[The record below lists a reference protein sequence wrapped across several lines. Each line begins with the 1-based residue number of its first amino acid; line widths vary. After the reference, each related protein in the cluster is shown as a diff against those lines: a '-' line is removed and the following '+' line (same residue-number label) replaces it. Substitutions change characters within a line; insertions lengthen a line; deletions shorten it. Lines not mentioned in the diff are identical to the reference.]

1 MATDKA
7 ARVQAEAVL
16 RGAGDGEFLPADA
29 LGDGFRILIYSH
41 DSFGLGHL
49 RRCRAIAHALVEH
62 RSNLSVLILS
72 GSPIIGSFDFRSRVD
87 FVRVPGVI
95 KLRNGEY
102 TALNLH
108 IGLQQTLAIRASII
122 RHTAEVFAPHLFLVD
137 KEPLGLRGEIED
149 TLAFLKERQ
158 TPLVLGLRDVID
170 EPELLLPEWERKN
183 AVPAL
188 SKYYDSIWVY
198 GLPQICDPLAG
209 MRVPK
214 SVRRKMVYTGYL
226 RRDLPASGPADPVP
240 LDNPYILV
248 TPGGG
253 GDGEAL
259 VDWVLRVYEQ
269 RRNMPLRAVI
279 VTGPF
284 MQQEKQAEFQQR
296 AVALHDVSVTTFD
309 ATLEYLISGA
319 EAIVAMGGYN
329 TFCEVLSFDKRALLV
344 PRTEPRR
351 EQFIRARQAQE
362 AGLLTVLED
371 DGIRDVKPMATALRQ
386 LPQQN
391 RPSDIVVPGLLDGLD
406 NVNRLVGRIMDRR
419 RARALPGTVKAV

>member
-137 KEPLGLRGEIED
+137 KEPL
-149 TLAFLKERQ
+149 A
-158 TPLVLGLRDVID
+158 
-170 EPELLLPEWERKN
+170 
-183 AVPAL
+183 
-188 SKYYDSIWVY
+188 
-198 GLPQICDPLAG
+198 
-209 MRVPK
+209 
-214 SVRRKMVYTGYL
+214 
-226 RRDLPASGPADPVP
+226 
-240 LDNPYILV
+240 
-248 TPGGG
+248 
-253 GDGEAL
+253 
-259 VDWVLRVYEQ
+259 
-269 RRNMPLRAVI
+269 
-279 VTGPF
+279 
-284 MQQEKQAEFQQR
+284 
-296 AVALHDVSVTTFD
+296 
-309 ATLEYLISGA
+309 
-319 EAIVAMGGYN
+319 
-329 TFCEVLSFDKRALLV
+329 
-344 PRTEPRR
+344 
-351 EQFIRARQAQE
+351 
-362 AGLLTVLED
+362 
-371 DGIRDVKPMATALRQ
+371 
-386 LPQQN
+386 
-391 RPSDIVVPGLLDGLD
+391 
-406 NVNRLVGRIMDRR
+406 RR
-419 RARALPGTVKAV
+419 RRGRRGAGRLGAARLRTAPQHAAARRHRDRSLHATGETG